1 MLIIVTSCGRTDSI
15 STDAPDDKPADTYHS
30 SPKLEGTSWDLYSF
44 QKSSLIE
51 GTSFTITFTADQ
63 ATGNAGCNQ
72 FFGAYQIEKDRIS
85 FSGLGMTE
93 MACMAP
99 EGLMEQELVLLEF
112 LSMVERLEL
121 SEGSLVLFRG
131 DGEALSFDPVLD

>member
-1 MLIIVTSCGRTDSI
+1 
-15 STDAPDDKPADTYHS
+15 
-30 SPKLEGTSWDLYSF
+30 
-44 QKSSLIE
+44 
-51 GTSFTITFTADQ
+51 
-63 ATGNAGCNQ
+63 
-72 FFGAYQIEKDRIS
+72 
-85 FSGLGMTE
+85 MTE